1 MKKRTAALLLTF
13 VLIFGAAVGG
23 TVAWLTAKTGDVV
36 NTFTVGDIKIELLEH
51 ELKTD
56 EETGKYYLDESSEV
70 QTNSYNFVP
79 GDTLPKDPFVRV
91 QAGSEA
97 CYLFIKVTEEHNTIT
112 VSDKT
117 EKVIDYDVDETVWT
131 PVKGHAGYWY
141 KEVEATGENASD
153 PLYILTGNDT
163 FKNGCVEVN
172 TGVTKS
178 MVPDLNAS
186 NPKVTFTAAAVQ
198 KDNIANVT
206 AAWEQLPA
214 DFKPAQTN

>member
-36 NTFTVGDIKIELLEH
+36 NTFTVGDINIDLREH
-51 ELKTD
+51 KLMTD
-56 EETGKYYLDESSEV
+56 EETGKYYLDENSEV

-97 CYLFIKVTEEHNTIT
+97 CYLFIRVKEANNT
-112 VSDKT
+112 
-117 EKVIDYDVDETVWT
+117 VDEVKIVNYTVDESVWNAV
-131 PVKGHAGYWY
+131 PGQKGYWY
-141 KEVEATGENASD
+141 CIITADEAKDGITKS
-153 PLYILTGNDT
+153 ILTNQ
-163 FKNGCVEVN
+163 
-172 TGVTKS
+172 
-178 MVPDLNAS
+178 
-186 NPKVTFTAAAVQ
+186 NPKVDTDNVMVSDRVTKEMADKMTAAPTITFTAAAIQ
-198 KDNIANVT
+198 YENIADVT
-206 AAWEQLPA
+206 TAFAQLPP

>member
-23 TVAWLTAKTGDVV
+23 TVAWLTAKTDDVV
-36 NTFTVGDIKIELLEH
+36 NTFTVGDINIDLREH
-51 ELKTD
+51 KLMTNEV
-56 EETGKYYLDESSEV
+56 TGKYYLDENSEV

-91 QAGSEA
+91 RAGSEA

-117 EKVIDYDVDETVWT
+117 EKVINYKVDDKVWT
-131 PVKGHAGYWY
+131 PVDGHAGYWY
-141 KEVEATGENASD
+141 KEVEATGANASD

-163 FKNGCVEVN
+163 FENGCVEVN

-178 MVPDLNAS
+178 MVDDLNAS
-186 NPKVTFTAAAVQ
+186 NPKVIFTAAAIQ
-198 KDNIANVT
+198 SENIANVAT
-206 AAWEQLPA
+206 AFAQLPD
-214 DFKPAQTN
+214 DFTA